1 MLAPAGM
8 KHEASSMTRA
18 ALLRDVGRL
27 TIEEVPTPRPGPHD
41 VVVRVTGVGL
51 CGTDFHIF
59 EGHANYHMD
68 RLGRPVPLR
77 ESPQVLGHEIAGE
90 VAELGRDVTDLRVGA
105 PVVIDQGRN
114 CLSAGQATL
123 CEYCGSGHS
132 HQCETYGE
140 HGITGLQG
148 GLADVLVVPAVNCVR
163 RANGLDAAHAAM
175 TEPLACIIHSC
186 DALLRA
192 TARYRLD
199 ATDDSARVRTTVIA
213 GAGPAGLLFLQY
225 LRRVLGMSGRILVSE
240 PNPHRQALARRFG
253 ADVVVDPLTS
263 SLAEAVL
270 DASGGRRAELVIDA
284 AGVAQVF
291 VDLPGIM
298 RKQSSVLMYAHG
310 QSGVDI
316 GVLNNIQ
323 FREPTLVA
331 PVGASGGFDADGRPT
346 VYRRALRLLEEG
358 VIDVTDIVTHRY
370 TALDDMPRAFAG
382 GDRGDTG
389 YVKGVLTPCNDVHC
403 SPS

>member
-1 MLAPAGM
+1 M
-8 KHEASSMTRA
+8 KA
-18 ALLRDVGRL
+18 AVLRDVARL
-27 TIEEVPTPRPGPHD
+27 TIEDVPAPRPGPRD

-59 EGHANYHMD
+59 EGHANYNTD
-68 RLGRPVPLR
+68 RLGRPVPLGA
-77 ESPQVLGHEIAGE
+77 SPQILGHEIAGE
-90 VAELGRDVTDLRVGA
+90 VAELGREVTDLRVGDA
-105 PVVIDQGRN
+105 VVIDQGRN
-114 CLSAGQATL
+114 CLSAGQVL
-123 CEYCGSGHS
+123 MCEYCGSGHS

-148 GLADVLVVPAVNCVR
+148 GLAEFLVMPAVNCVR
-163 RANGLDAAHAAM
+163 RANGLDAAQAAL

-199 ATDDSARVRTTVIA
+199 TTDDAARVRTTVIA

-225 LRRVLGMSGRILVSE
+225 LRRVLGVTGRVLVSE
-240 PNPHRQALARRFG
+240 PNAHRQALARRLG
-253 ADVVVDPLTS
+253 ADVVVDPRAES
-263 SLAEAVL
+263 IAEAVL
-270 DASGGRRAELVIDA
+270 QASDGRRAELIIDA

-316 GVLNNIQ
+316 GVLNNVQ

-358 VIDVTDIVTHRY
+358 VIDVADIVTHRY
-370 TALDDMPRAFAG
+370 TSLDDMPRAFAG
-382 GDRGDTG
+382 DDRGDAG
-389 YVKGVLTPCNDVHC
+389 YVKGVLTPCNDVT
-403 SPS
+403 

>member
-1 MLAPAGM
+1 M
-8 KHEASSMTRA
+8 RA
-18 ALLRDVGRL
+18 AVLRDVARL
-27 TIEEVPTPRPGPHD
+27 TIEELPAPRPGPRD

-59 EGHANYHMD
+59 DGHANYHTD
-68 RLGRPVPLR
+68 RLGRPVPLH
-77 ESPQVLGHEIAGE
+77 ESPQILGHEIAGD
-90 VAELGRDVTDLRVGA
+90 VAEVGRDVTDLHVGD

-114 CLSAGQATL
+114 CLSAGQVTL
-123 CEYCGSGHS
+123 CEYCGTGHS
-132 HQCETYGE
+132 HQCETYAE

-148 GLADVLVVPAVNCVR
+148 GLADVIVVPAVNCVR
-163 RANGLDAAHAAM
+163 RATSIDVAHAAM

-199 ATDDSARVRTTVIA
+199 ATDAAGQVRTTVIA

-225 LRRVLGMSGRILVSE
+225 LRRVLGVSGRILVSE
-240 PNPHRQALARRFG
+240 PNAHRQALARRLG
-253 ADVVVDPLTS
+253 ADLVIDPVTE

-270 DASGGRRAELVIDA
+270 EASEGRRAELVIDA
-284 AGVAQVF
+284 AGVGQVF

-298 RKQSSVLMYAHG
+298 RKQSSVLLYAHG

-316 GVLNNIQ
+316 GVMNNIQ

-346 VYRRALRLLEEG
+346 VYRRALALLEEG
-358 VIDVTDIVTHRY
+358 VIDVDGIVTHRY
-370 TALDDMPRAFAG
+370 TSLDEMPRAFAG
-382 GDRGDTG
+382 DDRGDAG
-389 YVKGVLTPCNDVHC
+389 YVKGILTP
-403 SPS
+403 

>member
-1 MLAPAGM
+1 MN
-8 KHEASSMTRA
+8 A
-18 ALLRDVGRL
+18 AVLREVARL
-27 TIEEVPTPRPGPHD
+27 SLEDIPTPTPGPRD

-59 EGHANYHMD
+59 EGHANYHTD
-68 RLGRPVPLR
+68 RLGRPVPLS
-77 ESPQVLGHEIAGE
+77 EAPQILGHEIAGE
-90 VAELGRDVTDLRVGA
+90 VAEAGRHVVDLRAGD
-105 PVVIDQGRN
+105 PVVVDQGRN
-114 CLSAGQATL
+114 CLSAGQVPL
-123 CEYCGSGHS
+123 CEYCGTGHS

-148 GLADVLVVPAVNCVR
+148 GLADFLIMPAVNCVR
-163 RANGLDAAHAAM
+163 RSSTLDPGHAAM

-199 ATDDSARVRTTVIA
+199 TADEAARVRTTLIA

-225 LRRVLGMSGRILVSE
+225 LRNVLGVTGRILVSE
-240 PNPHRQALARRFG
+240 PNAHRQALARQLG
-253 ADVVVDPLTS
+253 ADAVIDPLRDN
-263 SLAEAVL
+263 LAQAVL

-284 AGVAQVF
+284 AGVGQVF
-291 VDLPGIM
+291 VDMPGLV
-298 RKQSSVLMYAHG
+298 RKQGSILMYAHG

-346 VYRRALRLLEEG
+346 VYRRALQLLEDETIR
-358 VIDVTDIVTHRY
+358 VDALVTHRY
-370 TALDDMPRAFAG
+370 TRLEDMPAAFAG
-382 GDRGDTG
+382 EDRRTPG
-389 YVKGVLTPCNDVHC
+389 YVKGVLVR
-403 SPS
+403 